1 MGRKMKKSV
10 MRNVSRWGAISLVL
24 VIVGCASAPPKPTP
38 EKPSEKSAE
47 KPSLP
52 SSPQRYLDLAMHYE
66 KSGELPRALLCWQV
80 VQTFQPTDGEVAGK
94 IAELKARMLAL
105 AEQHFKRGQAYYKSN
120 AVPAARREFA
130 FTLYYDPEH
139 SEALAYLKNR
149 LNEEDYTLYEVK
161 SGDTLREIARKIY
174 NDPQKDFL
182 VAYFNDLG
190 KDPKLA
196 PKMVL
201 MLPILEI
208 SQPKGTPDA
217 KELMMDPKEL
227 LAEPRESKETKE
239 TQETKET
246 KEAKEAKETREM
258 MAKAEI
264 NFKANKF
271 KETVSITEDILSID
285 PNNKQARGLTNA
297 SYYQMGKTLSAQK
310 KYEEALG
317 RWSRVDPGFRDV
329 SELIVSTKRQLAEVH
344 YVNGIKYYTEEKL
357 DKAVQEWEETLA
369 LNPQHP
375 KAKGD
380 IESALKLLQKLK
392 DIK

>member
-1 MGRKMKKSV
+1 MGLKMKRSLIRSIV
-10 MRNVSRWGAISLVL
+10 RWGVISLVL
-24 VIVGCASAPPKPTP
+24 VIAGCAATPTKPTP
-38 EKPSEKSAE
+38 EKPTFE
-47 KPSLP
+47 KPTPPKTSLP
-52 SSPQRYLDLAMHYE
+52 SSPQRYLDLAMRYE
-66 KSGELPRALLCWQV
+66 KGGELPRALLCWEV
-80 VQTFQPTDGEVAGK
+80 VQTFQPTDEEVARK
-94 IAELKARMLAL
+94 IADLKARLLAL
-105 AEQHFKRGQAYYKSN
+105 AEQHFKQGLFYYKSN
-120 AVPAARREFA
+120 SIPAARREFA
-130 FTLYYDPEH
+130 LTLYYHSEH

-149 LNEEDYTLYEVK
+149 LNEEDYILYEVK
-161 SGDTLREIARKIY
+161 AGDTIREIARKNY

-182 VAYFNDLG
+182 IAYFNDLG

-196 PKMVL
+196 PKMIL

-208 SQPKGTPDA
+208 SQPTGTA
-217 KELMMDPKEL
+217 ETKEMVMDPKEL
-227 LAEPRESKETKE
+227 LAEPRDSKEAKETKE
-239 TQETKET
+239 TKAAQETKD
-246 KEAKEAKETREM
+246 M

-271 KETVSITEDILSID
+271 KETISITEDILSVD
-285 PNNKQARGLTNA
+285 PSNKQARGLTNA
-297 SYYQMGKTLSAQK
+297 SYYQMGKVLSAQK

-317 RWSRVDPGFRDV
+317 QLSRVDPGFRDI
-329 SELIVSTKRQLAEVH
+329 SELIASVKKQFAEVH

-380 IESALKLLQKLK
+380 IENALKLLQKLK